1 MEEYLLT
8 AQRNQLRARQIIEQ
22 FNLLKFWKDNG
33 CRANIVG
40 SLAMGLLV
48 RHLDID
54 IHVYSKNLTEESS
67 FALVS
72 QLAKNERVKELRCI
86 NGLYTDERCIAW
98 HIQLE
103 DDVKDIWQI
112 DIIHIEDGTRYDGYF
127 ERMAQR
133 INELLT
139 KHQRATILRLK
150 YETPVGEEI
159 HGVEYYQAVMEDG
172 VETLA
177 DLRRWLSNYR
187 SRQRGYWMP

>member
-8 AQRNQLRARQIIEQ
+8 AQRNQLRARKIIEQ
-22 FNLLKFWKDNG
+22 FNLLKFWNDNG

-54 IHVYSKNLTEESS
+54 IHVYSKNLTEECS

-72 QLAKNERVKELRCI
+72 QLAKNERVKEIRCI

-139 KHQRATILRLK
+139 QHQRATILRLK